1 MAIRSFSDLLDE
13 ARNQSDPQRLLFV
26 FAKAELPDDPSPEQR
41 QRFEEGE
48 GGALAPVLCV
58 DKRPDELTDMAGL
71 VEEGRHTDVEW
82 DVAFVAALS
91 DPDGDADVD
100 PHLERMVELLK
111 TGSVERFLAFD
122 TQGDVLSLG

>member
-26 FAKAELPDDPSPEQR
+26 FAKAELPDDPSAEQR

>member
-26 FAKAELPDDPSPEQR
+26 FAQAELPDDPNPEQQR
-41 QRFEEGE
+41 RFEQGE
-48 GGALAPVLCV
+48 GGVLTPTLCV
-58 DKRPDELTDMAGL
+58 DKRPDELTDMAAL
-71 VEEGRHTDVEW
+71 VEEARHTEVKW

-91 DPDGDADVD
+91 DPDGNADVD

>member
-26 FAKAELPDDPSPEQR
+26 FARAELPDDPSAEQR

-48 GGALAPVLCV
+48 GGVLTPALCV
-58 DKRPDELTDMAGL
+58 DKRPDELTDMAAL
-71 VEEGRHTDVEW
+71 VEEGRHTGVEW
-82 DVAFVAALS
+82 DVAFIAALS

-111 TGSVERFLAFD
+111 AGSVERFLAFD